1 MNNEI
6 SWAQTQVQTHK
17 VPFCSILSNLHKN
30 QNMHAL
36 NHQRSEIDVSSVD
49 WHGSGQKVKDLEH
62 VRLQVFEAE
71 MLCVGEGMKV
81 WM

>member
-1 MNNEI
+1 
-6 SWAQTQVQTHK
+6 
-17 VPFCSILSNLHKN
+17 
-30 QNMHAL
+30 MHAL

-71 MLCVGEGMKV
+71 IRDAVCGGGYESVCGCDVYVFPNLLFCAAPMFSCTQP
-81 WM
+81 